1 MKAISLCNEIC
12 SGLVLLR
19 RFKESPRFQFLDLV
33 NLVSAKQSN
42 SQHKESSTNGNQA
55 KSWPAVAA
63 APHLGPSPTQ
73 AALRGRGRPLRT
85 LLAPRIPG
93 PPGSLPDLQASGG
106 GPSGGPLRHRT
117 PAPLAAATHFTNEV
131 DRNAVNGP
139 APGNTAMATIH
150 ANTGVSALASRLPR

>member
-1 MKAISLCNEIC
+1 MKAISLRNEFC

-19 RFKESPRFQFLDLV
+19 RFEESPRFQFLDLV

-73 AALRGRGRPLRT
+73 GGPQRTRTAAEDAARPSHPWATWLAPGPAGLGRWSFGRATAAPDSSASRGRY
-85 LLAPRIPG
+85 A
-93 PPGSLPDLQASGG
+93 
-106 GPSGGPLRHRT
+106 
-117 PAPLAAATHFTNEV
+117 FYK
-131 DRNAVNGP
+131 
-139 APGNTAMATIH
+139 
-150 ANTGVSALASRLPR
+150 